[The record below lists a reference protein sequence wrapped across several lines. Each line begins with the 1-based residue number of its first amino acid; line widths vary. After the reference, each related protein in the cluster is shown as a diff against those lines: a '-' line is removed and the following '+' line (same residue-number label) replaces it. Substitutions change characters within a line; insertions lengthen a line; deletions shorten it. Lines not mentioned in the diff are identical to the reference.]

1 MNFEENISTLR
12 KKSGLTQKQFADKLN
27 LSATTV
33 TAWEKGAKKPSY
45 EVLLLIG
52 KQFNVSLDWL
62 CGNSTSAQVEVNTW
76 ADIIKMLSA
85 VVSCEKIPNTI
96 SFNSRGEIEQC
107 SLSFSKYLLD
117 NELYNFGTSSPR
129 PDRKY
134 IECSEPEQSTSEELF
149 TIDNPLYEFFSQYD
163 KMKKLL
169 DQEAIDREIFDMWL
183 SKCFEKYDYEIIN
196 DCLIEGEPN
205 GNDNKTE

>member
-1 MNFEENISTLR
+1 MNFGENIIILR
-12 KKSGLTQKQFADKLN
+12 KKNGLTQKQFADKLN

-62 CGNSTSAQVEVNTW
+62 CGNSKSDEIKINTW
-76 ADIIKMLSA
+76 ADIIKMLYAIS
-85 VVSCEKIPNTI
+85 SSTI
-96 SFNSRGEIEQC
+96 VPSKKEFVAYDEEDEEENGRF
-107 SLSFSKYLLD
+107 SLSFSKFLVPVRDIFGVVLEPLD
-117 NELYNFGTSSPR
+117 TFAFVDYGNLTVIN
-129 PDRKY
+129 
-134 IECSEPEQSTSEELF
+134 
-149 TIDNPLYEFFSQYD
+149 NPIYDFFSQYD

-169 DQEAIDREIFDMWL
+169 DQEAIDYEIFDMWL

-205 GNDNKTE
+205 GNDNKAE